1 MSKSTVAIITLTL
14 LFAVHATPQQG
25 AQDKTPLTHDVYDGW
40 KNLARQQIS
49 PDGRWVSWEVNPQ
62 HGDGWLFVKDLAT
75 GDLDSIARGHRA
87 EFSPNSTFM
96 AFYVSVPVAVTRQ
109 GKVDKLTD
117 EQMPRDSIGIYLF
130 DRRSNTIA
138 GQAGSFG
145 VAKEESDWM
154 VYLLRRRPLTGEQ
167 NAGAAPGS
175 QPGSESRTTLNIFNP
190 VTRETHQFEN
200 VNEYSLSLNGRLVAF
215 IQSDPAPADSSGKE
229 NSVGQEAEATSGQRQ
244 AAATGQGGSAGDGSS
259 TTKGRTTV
267 SVFNTETSETTLLLD
282 APGKAI
288 SITTSPQGTQAA
300 FLFAPAN
307 RPGAGPAA
315 EDHTDTSPREYDLW
329 HWEEGT
335 DPLSPAVGATTPGM
349 PEGWGVSEHGNLSF
363 SENGERLFFG
373 TAVKPQPEPTDTLLD
388 EEKYRVDIWHYKDP
402 MIQPQQLVQLRN
414 EQRRS
419 YQAVYHTP
427 LQQMVQLATP
437 AIPEVTPMQKGTN
450 SYEMGTS
457 TLPYLIQN
465 SFESGNY
472 ADIYLIDV
480 HTGNHLKVLE
490 KYRGSSHAS
499 TLGNA
504 RLSPEGKYL
513 IWFSQA
519 DSNWHALATDDVASM
534 AAAPAGSTLPR
545 TTGSTPGNNH
555 PTATNRNPFG
565 TIINTGKTLVASGT
579 PMGSIIAHRGTTTS
593 ITSGIPLPLYN
604 ELYDQPSAP
613 GPYGLGTFTEGDS
626 HVLVYDRFDIWKVD
640 PSGAEPPENLTG
652 GYGRENNIS
661 FRYINPGK
669 EDEMPGNRDRIMLS
683 AFNIYSKQS
692 GFYEV
697 RINRPASLSQITL
710 DDVRYFTPQ
719 KAREADVLI
728 WRRSTFSEYPDLYTS
743 NMNFRSPQKI
753 SNANPQQKRYRWG
766 EAELVDWVSF
776 SRDTLQGILYKPE
789 NMEPGKKYPMIVYF
803 YERLSDNL
811 HNHYVPSP
819 SRSTIN
825 MSFSVSNGYLVF
837 VPDIPYTL
845 GYPGQS
851 AYDAIVSGTNAMLN
865 QFDFVDRN
873 NIGIQGQSWA
883 GYQIAWLI
891 TRTNLF
897 RAAMAGAPV
906 SNMTSAY
913 GGIRW
918 ATGLSRIY
926 QYEETQSRI
935 GGTLWEKPL
944 RYLENSPLFM
954 ADRVST
960 PLLMMHNDDDGAV
973 PWYQGIEFFMALRR
987 LGQPVWMLNYN
998 DEAHNLTRRPNMKDL
1013 SVRMYQFFDHYLKG
1027 EPAPAWMVDGIPATK
1042 KGITGAYELV
1052 E

>member
-1 MSKSTVAIITLTL
+1 MLKSTVVIITLTL

-25 AQDKTPLTHDVYDGW
+25 AQDKIPLTHDVYDGW

-62 HGDGWLFVKDLAT
+62 HGDGWLYLKDMKT

-96 AFYVSVPVAVTRQ
+96 AFYVSVPISVTRQ

-130 DRRSNTIA
+130 ESRSNTVA

-145 VAKEESDWM
+145 VAKEQSDWM
-154 VYLLRRRPLTGEQ
+154 AYLLRRRPLTGEQ
-167 NAGAAPGS
+167 NADAAPRS
-175 QPGSESRTTLNIFNP
+175 QPRNESHTTLNIFNP
-190 VTRETHQFEN
+190 VTRETHRFEN

-215 IQSDPAPADSSGKE
+215 IQSDQKPADS
-229 NSVGQEAEATSGQRQ
+229 
-244 AAATGQGGSAGDGSS
+244 TGEEETAKD
-259 TTKGRTTV
+259 RTTV
-267 SVFNTETSETTLLLD
+267 SVFNTETRKTTRLLD

-300 FLFAPAN
+300 YLFAPAG
-307 RPGAGPAA
+307 RTVAGLAGEDGAV
-315 EDHTDTSPREYDLW
+315 TTPREYDLW
-329 HWEEGT
+329 HWAEGT
-335 DPLSPAVGATTPGM
+335 DPLSPAVSATTPGM
-349 PEGWGVSEHGNLSF
+349 PGGWRVSEHGSLSF

-373 TAVKPQPEPTDTLLD
+373 TAEKPQPEPADTLLD

-414 EQRRS
+414 EQRRTYS
-419 YQAVYHTP
+419 AVYHTP
-427 LQQMVQLATP
+427 EQKMVQLATP

-450 SYEMGTS
+450 KFEMGTS
-457 TLPYLIQN
+457 TLPYQIQN

-504 RLSPEGKYL
+504 RLSPEGRYL

-519 DSNWHALATDDVASM
+519 DSNWHAIAAEDVASM

-545 TTGSTPGNNH
+545 TEGSTPGSTSQNIIRGNNH
-555 PTATNRNPFG
+555 QTATNGNPPG
-565 TIINTGKTLVASGT
+565 TGTTTGQPIVASGT
-579 PMGSIIAHRGTTTS
+579 PVGSIIAQRGITTS
-593 ITSGIPLPLYN
+593 ITSAIPVPLYN

-613 GPYGLGTFTEGDS
+613 GPYGLGTWTEGDS

-652 GYGRENNIS
+652 GYGRANDIS
-661 FRYINPGK
+661 FRYINPGSQ
-669 EDEMPGNRDRIMLS
+669 DEVPGHRDRIMLS
-683 AFNIYSKQS
+683 AFNIYTKQS
-692 GFYEV
+692 GFYNV
-697 RINRPASLSQITL
+697 RMNRPASLSQITL
-710 DDVRYFTPQ
+710 EDVRYYTPQ

-728 WRRSTFSEYPDLYTS
+728 WRRSTFSEYPDLWTS

-753 SNANPQQKRYRWG
+753 SSANPQQNTYRWG
-766 EAELVDWVSF
+766 EAELVDWISF
-776 SRDTLQGILYKPE
+776 NHDTLQGILYKPE

-803 YERLSDNL
+803 YERLSNNL

-819 SRSTIN
+819 SRSTVN
-825 MSFSVSNGYLVF
+825 MSFSVSNGYVVF

-851 AYDAIVSGTNAMLN
+851 AYDAIVSGTKAMLN
-865 QFDFVDRN
+865 QFDFIDRN

-891 TRTNLF
+891 TRTSLF

-944 RYLENSPLFM
+944 RYLENSPVFM

-1027 EPAPAWMVDGIPATK
+1027 EPPPVWMVDGIPATK
-1042 KGITGAYELV
+1042 KGITGGYELV